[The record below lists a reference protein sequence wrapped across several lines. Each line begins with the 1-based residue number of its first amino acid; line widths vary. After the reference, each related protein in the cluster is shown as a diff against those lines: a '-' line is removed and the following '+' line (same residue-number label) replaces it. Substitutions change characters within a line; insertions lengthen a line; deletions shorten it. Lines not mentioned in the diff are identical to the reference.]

1 MNHSPGRMLLAEY
14 FLTDSQAV
22 IMIAGPDD
30 AEPELVAVPHSLERV
45 RSHVGK
51 LTGALES
58 APRRADALEEASGLL
73 ADPLLADL
81 IEPVANRLGP
91 GDRVWLVPHDA
102 LHRVPLHAVGSGL
115 EGHSVAYAPSAS
127 VLRHCRNNRGAGR
140 RQQALVVADPAGGPE
155 LTVGAAQA
163 ELLTGLFKTETLSG
177 GDAVSGALARRVGPA
192 DILHISAHGVFDTA
206 APMRSGV
213 MLSDGLFTAER
224 FLKLKLSG
232 TLVVLA
238 ACRSGVAAVRP
249 GDELLGLVR
258 SALHAGAPAVL
269 VSLWTVDEL
278 ATTMM
283 FGHFYACLASG
294 EPAIDALRSAQER
307 LRLTTAGDVLSY
319 LASLGPAAAES
330 HAAARLL
337 VAEARIRLMAA
348 DFAGAAAACD
358 SALKAPTDPTG
369 QSAVRSSAQ
378 AIRQRASLLRG
389 DGNGSP
395 DFDRPVYAHPYYWAA
410 FVLIGDWY

>member
-1 MNHSPGRMLLAEY
+1 MLLAEY

-22 IMIAGPDD
+22 IMIAGPEDT
-30 AEPELVAVPHSLERV
+30 EPELVTVPHTLVRV
-45 RSHVGK
+45 RALVEK
-51 LTGALES
+51 LSGTFES
-58 APRRADALEEASGLL
+58 APRRAEALEEASELL
-73 ADPLLADL
+73 HDPLLADL
-81 IEPVANRLGP
+81 VEPVADRLGP

-115 EGHSVAYAPSAS
+115 DGHSVAYAPSAS
-127 VLRHCRNNRGAGR
+127 VLRHCRNNRGGGR
-140 RQQALVVADPAGGPE
+140 RRQALVVSDPAGGPA

-177 GDAVSGALARRVGPA
+177 EDAIGDALARRVGAA
-192 DILHISAHGVFDTA
+192 DILHISAHGVFDAA

-213 MLSDGLFTAER
+213 MLADGLFTAER
-224 FLKLKLSG
+224 FLKLGLSG

-238 ACRSGVAAVRP
+238 ACRTGVAAVRP

-258 SALHAGAPAVL
+258 SVLHAGAPAVL

-278 ATTMM
+278 ATTML
-283 FGHFYACLASG
+283 FRQFYERLASG

-307 LRLTTAGDVLSY
+307 LRVTTAGDVLAY
-319 LASLGPAAAES
+319 LASVQAMATGS

-337 VAEARIRLMAA
+337 VAEARIRLMAG
-348 DFAGAAAACD
+348 DFTGAAAACEA
-358 SALKAPTDPTG
+358 ALRTPTEQP
-369 QSAVRSSAQ
+369 AVRRSAQ
-378 AIRQRASLLRG
+378 GIRQRALLHHG
-389 DGNGSP
+389 QASP
-395 DFDRPVYAHPYYWAA
+395 DFDRMVYAHPYYWAA